1 MLTLTQK
8 VKPVV
13 LCILDGWGIAKDYP
27 GNAITQADPQ
37 NFNSLW
43 FSYPHT
49 YLATTGLSVGLPEGL
64 VGNSEVGHLNL
75 GAGKVVFQDLLRIN
89 LAIEDGS
96 FFENEA
102 LQTAI
107 DHAAKNNSS
116 VHLMGLISAG
126 QVHSDINHLFALL
139 TLIKKSQ
146 IPASRVKIHIFTD
159 GRDSPP
165 TSAKNYLGQVLN
177 KIKAEE
183 LGGIASICGRYYA
196 MDRDNRWERTGQAYL
211 ALTGN
216 SQNKSYSAQNL
227 VEMSYTEGT
236 TDEFIKPTTIIN
248 QDGSPVGKIQ
258 ENDAVIFF
266 NFRPD
271 RARQL
276 TKAFVL
282 ETFKEAKTAS
292 GETVPT
298 FERGPILKNLA
309 FVTLTQYEKGLPNV
323 KAAYLPQEVP
333 MPISRVFAE
342 IGDRQLH
349 IAETEKYAHVTYF
362 FNGGREIPFK
372 GEDRVLVNSQKVA
385 SYDLSPEMSTPQ
397 IIKKLTE
404 RIQNRVYDFI
414 VVNLANADMVGH
426 TGNLEACK
434 RGVQCIDQQLG
445 ILTKTV
451 LAAGGTILITADHGN
466 AEQMLNPESKQIDTE
481 HNLNPA
487 PLIICANEFRG
498 KNVQLH
504 QGILADVAPTIL
516 GMLNIPKPSQM
527 TGRNLLE

>member
-1 MLTLTQK
+1 MLKITSK

-27 GNAITQADPQ
+27 GNAITQARPQ

-64 VGNSEVGHLNL
+64 VGNSEVGHSNL

-89 LAIEDGS
+89 LAIEDGT

-102 LQTAI
+102 FTTAI
-107 DHAAKNNSS
+107 DHAAKNNSNI
-116 VHLMGLISAG
+116 HLMGLISPG
-126 QVHSDINHLFALL
+126 QVHSDTNHLFALL

-146 IPASRVKIHIFTD
+146 ISSAKAKVHIFTD

-165 TSAKNYLGQVLN
+165 TSAKNYLPQILN
-177 KIKAEE
+177 RISSEE
-183 LGGIASICGRYYA
+183 LGEVASISGRYFA
-196 MDRDNRWERTGQAYL
+196 MDRDNRWERTQQAYM
-211 ALTGN
+211 ALIGN
-216 SQNKSYSAQNL
+216 SPNKSYNAQNL

-236 TDEFIKPTTIIN
+236 TDEFIKPTTIVN

-258 ENDAVIFF
+258 DNDAVIFF

-282 ETFKEAKTAS
+282 DDFKEAKTAS

-298 FERGPILKNLA
+298 FERGQMLKNLS
-309 FVTLTQYEKGLPNV
+309 FVTLTQYEKDLPNV
-323 KAAYLPQEVP
+323 KAAFLPQEVP
-333 MPISRVFAE
+333 MPLSRVFAE
-342 IGDRQLH
+342 MGDRQLH

-362 FNGGREIPFK
+362 FNGGREIPYK
-372 GEDRVLVNSQKVA
+372 GEDRVLINSQKVA
-385 SYDLSPEMSTPQ
+385 SYDLSPEMSTVQ
-397 IIKKLTE
+397 VIKKLTE
-404 RIQNRVYDFI
+404 RLQNRVYDFI

-434 RGVQCIDQQLG
+434 RGIQCIDEQLG
-445 ILTKTV
+445 TLTKTV
-451 LAAGGTILITADHGN
+451 LSAGGAILITADHGN
-466 AEQMLNPESKQIDTE
+466 AEQMINPQSNQIDTE
-481 HNLNPA
+481 HNINPA

-527 TGRNLLE
+527 TGRNLLD